1 MNNSVLALA
10 LLLSSLSVLTGPD
23 RAQKPET
30 ALAATP
36 KSAVTKTDSTKPINA
51 LSWLV
56 GGVWTTDASQL
67 GPGMVR
73 IETRYQWADNHAF
86 LRFNTHFV
94 MKDSVYK
101 NYDGNFFWN
110 PADSTLALWY
120 MDASNHITQGPVTM
134 DGDNFQVT
142 FSGTNFENK
151 PANLRVTV
159 TRKSAD
165 LYTWLLEEK
174 LPDSWHPM
182 AKLDYA
188 RQTGE

>member
-10 LLLSSLSVLTGPD
+10 LLLSSLSVLAGPD

-120 MDASNHITQGPVTM
+120 MDASYHITQGPVTM

-174 LPDSWHPM
+174 LPDSWHQM